1 MLKKLFGGIDLNWK
15 KLLIFAVTIGIYT
28 GIMALLPFTKDT
40 SFRDIAG
47 SLEWWVLFGIIIIT
61 NSKSPTDS
69 ALKCF
74 VFFLISQPLVYL
86 VQAPFSPMGFGLF
99 NYYTYRFI
107 LTLFTLPMGYI
118 GYYIKKGNIWSFL
131 ILTPILIVLTDE
143 GLSLLRGVINN
154 FHFLTF
160 VFCFF
165 EILILIMNIFDKRKW
180 RILSFAVVGTF
191 AAIDIYLTFFGP
203 LKGYIYLI

>member
-1 MLKKLFGGIDLNWK
+1 MAELVDAHGSGPCKRKFLQVQVLLSVPEFTRCSSAWQSATFGTWKPQVQVLSPRPFFYFQSIKPRCLIKIWRHRLKLEKATDICGHYRY
-15 KLLIFAVTIGIYT
+15 IYRNY
-28 GIMALLPFTKDT
+28 FTKDT

-86 VQAPFSPMGFGLF
+86 VQVPFSPMGFGLF

-118 GYYIKKGNIWSFL
+118 GYYIKKETYGAF
-131 ILTPILIVLTDE
+131 
-143 GLSLLRGVINN
+143 
-154 FHFLTF
+154 
-160 VFCFF
+160 
-165 EILILIMNIFDKRKW
+165 
-180 RILSFAVVGTF
+180 
-191 AAIDIYLTFFGP
+191 
-203 LKGYIYLI
+203 